1 MTLTD
6 VVIKS
11 SNIFVYYVIHCNS
24 YHQVNGNL
32 HQKQRLLLLMGQ
44 LVEDYGQ
51 FYIAIS

>member
-11 SNIFVYYVIHCNS
+11 SNIFVYYVIRCNS